1 MFGRRPDA
9 TLVRD
14 LSATRRFMPILSP
27 RRNDNLVWFQVDVE
41 VERALDWAKERS
53 AARDPLRPITLF
65 HVILA
70 ALARILHER
79 PRLNRFTAGGRLWQ
93 REGIWITFSAK
104 MRFDDEA
111 PLLTVKRRVDPTLP
125 VEAMVDAL
133 LASLESGRRGEAT
146 TSDREV
152 AGLLSLPP
160 LLARI
165 ATRLADVADS
175 FGLLP
180 RVMLEADP
188 LNASVFVANLGSVG
202 LEAGYHHLWEH
213 GNCPIF
219 CVIGR
224 IKPGPNGR
232 RVATLKFTY
241 DERVEDGLY
250 CARSLDRLR
259 ELIERP
265 EKLDGG

>member
-9 TLVRD
+9 TLVRN

-27 RRNDNLVWFQVDVE
+27 RRNDNLVWFELDVDVG
-41 VERALDWAKERS
+41 RALDWARERS
-53 AARDPLRPITLF
+53 AGREPRRQITLF

-93 REGIWITFSAK
+93 RDGIWLTFSAK
-104 MRFDDEA
+104 VRFDEDA
-111 PLLTVKRRVDPTLP
+111 PLLTVKRHVDPTQP
-125 VEAMVDAL
+125 VEAMVDQL
-133 LASLESGRRGEAT
+133 LDSLASGRRGDVT

-152 AGLLSLPP
+152 AGLLRVPP
-160 LLARI
+160 FLARI
-165 ATRLADVADS
+165 AVALADLADS

-180 RVMLEADP
+180 RTMLDADP

-224 IKPGPNGR
+224 VKPGEGGA

-241 DERVEDGLY
+241 DERIEDGLY
-250 CARSLDRLR
+250 CARSLERMR

-265 EKLDGG
+265 EKLDAA